1 MTDVV
6 YIVYS
11 TGSRGASFP
20 YAAFSSEQEANTARE
35 AIIKELESSA
45 RDVDALDSMN
55 ALEGPLENQIRIREV
70 EVKDEFGGDTEDFF
84 VESP

>member
-1 MTDVV
+1 MTGVQTCALP
-6 YIVYS
+6 I
-11 TGSRGASFP
+11 SRGASFP